1 MKLKA
6 LRKTKFRKKLAR
18 LWRYELVFLVLIV
31 AYIYANVQVI
41 TGLPDTV
48 LDTVIIEIMPIY
60 ITVEGVLIGLAPQI
74 KEKWLRDG
82 VAVLGIT
89 SMLLAVRTFIL
100 ATYQHLQLNQSSVT
114 GTTAGLVSSSLL
126 FLFFVELYSVAIL
139 FPVWTKRR
147 RRFNQKRL
155 AEFRNIE

>member
-114 GTTAGLVSSSLL
+114 GTTA
-126 FLFFVELYSVAIL
+126 
-139 FPVWTKRR
+139 
-147 RRFNQKRL
+147 
-155 AEFRNIE
+155 

>member
-48 LDTVIIEIMPIY
+48 LDTVIIEIMPIN
-60 ITVEGVLIGLAPQI
+60 ITVERVLIGLAPQI
-74 KEKWLRDG
+74 NEKWLRDRISD
-82 VAVLGIT
+82 L
-89 SMLLAVRTFIL
+89 
-100 ATYQHLQLNQSSVT
+100 
-114 GTTAGLVSSSLL
+114 GTT
-126 FLFFVELYSVAIL
+126 
-139 FPVWTKRR
+139 TMT
-147 RRFNQKRL
+147 L
-155 AEFRNIE
+155 AERRIIL